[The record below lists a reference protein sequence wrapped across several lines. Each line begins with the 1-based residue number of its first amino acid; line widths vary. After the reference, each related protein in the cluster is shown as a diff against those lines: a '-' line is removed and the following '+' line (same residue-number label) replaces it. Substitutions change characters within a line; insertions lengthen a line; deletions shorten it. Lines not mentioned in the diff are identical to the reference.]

1 MKNILVKIFFAIV
14 ALIVVMAMVYLI
26 NEVLFSD

>member
-1 MKNILVKIFFAIV
+1 MKNLLIKLFFAIV

-26 NEVLFSD
+26 NEVLFER